1 MSGRTWRTRRRC
13 TRAACLLSHFCVT
26 RLWSQFER
34 QPFSYACRFNFRRWT
49 KRVWDRRGENFATRR
64 GCFLCALNLTFG
76 RARQRVRA
84 STTGQARQNRD
95 SLLLIFTLGRIDS
108 FEHWSA
114 CAMEKWIP
122 YEANHSRTCTS
133 EKQKAGRYWRKTFL
147 FLLFRCVMN
156 NARDAQIARNASCAS
171 LTATAES
178 KRIESVT
185 VSRAEQPRER
195 ETGMDRERERE
206 RGERSAYNRLR

>member
-1 MSGRTWRTRRRC
+1 MAYTTTVHARSLFTFSLLCHQTLIPIRTS
-13 TRAACLLSHFCVT
+13 AVLLRLSIQFSPPNET
-26 RLWSQFER
+26 RLGPTRWKFR
-34 QPFSYACRFNFRRWT
+34 NTARLFSLRAEFDVRPCT
-49 KRVWDRRGENFATRR
+49 TTRSR
-64 GCFLCALNLTFG
+64 SDDGP
-76 RARQRVRA
+76 
-84 STTGQARQNRD
+84 QARQNRD